1 MSGPSGDRLKTRR
14 TDDGGS
20 SPRRGVGFQPAGRVI
35 RRGWLGWAWL
45 CSLARRTPTNLEVR
59 RHGLDRRLLMD
70 DGLRFIKP
78 KKLRPP
84 RSGDSD
90 EWAERRQVENPSYGR
105 RRFVAPSWRRL
116 SACGASHLARLAGL
130 GVVVLHGAGYDKPG
144 GSSPRDRSNAIDGLG
159 KARTIKPKDCR
170 PPGNGESDV
179 RGE

>member
-1 MSGPSGDRLKTRR
+1 MHLDALQRLVGIGQKMNNQQGRLAGSALLNQMLCAL
-14 TDDGGS
+14 GG
-20 SPRRGVGFQPAGRVI
+20 RG
-35 RRGWLGWAWL
+35 
-45 CSLARRTPTNLEVR
+45 TTNLEVC
-59 RHGLDRRLLMD
+59 RHGTDQLPSMGQEKRALLNQTT
-70 DGLRFIKP
+70 F
-78 KKLRPP
+78 RPP
-84 RSGDSD
+84 GSGDSD

-116 SACGASHLARLAGL
+116 SACGASHQARLAGL

>member
-20 SPRRGVGFQPAGRVI
+20 SPRRGVGFQPACRVI
-35 RRGWLGWAWL
+35 TRCWLGWAWL
-45 CSLARRTPTNLEVR
+45 CSLARRAPTNLEVR

-78 KKLRPP
+78 KKLGPP

-105 RRFVAPSWRRL
+105 RGFVAPSWRRL
-116 SACGASHLARLAGL
+116 SACGASHQARLARLGA
-130 GVVVLHGAGYDKPG
+130 VVLRGMGYRQTWTFVDTGQIKCHRWVRKSAHYETKVFAVAG
-144 GSSPRDRSNAIDGLG
+144 
-159 KARTIKPKDCR
+159 
-170 PPGNGESDV
+170 E
-179 RGE
+179 RGFG